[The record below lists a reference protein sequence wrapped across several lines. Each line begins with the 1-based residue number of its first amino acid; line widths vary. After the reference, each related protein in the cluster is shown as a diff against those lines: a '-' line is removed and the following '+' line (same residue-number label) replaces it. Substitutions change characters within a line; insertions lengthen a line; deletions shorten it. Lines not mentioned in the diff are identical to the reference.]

1 MKTFFVIILLMSA
14 LSGFSQ
20 SKKVPDVFEE
30 GYVVTLKGDTI
41 RGYLKMPKT
50 NEAELYQKM
59 TFKDKANKQRL
70 YTPGKI
76 TGYGFGGYHYM
87 NGYHNS
93 KQCFFKVLS
102 QGRFNLLQICYEE
115 MTGSEK
121 KLIQEFCVMTGAQGE
136 EFIVLE
142 EKGLKKQL
150 KDFFKTNK
158 ALVQKINEQKTID
171 YKSEILERY
180 FNEFNEFAKST
191 N

>member
-1 MKTFFVIILLMSA
+1 MKTIYFAVLLILNLTI
-14 LSGFSQ
+14 FSQ
-20 SKKVPDVFEE
+20 AKKNPDVFEE
-30 GYVVTLKGDTI
+30 AYVVTLKGDTI
-41 RGYLKMPKT
+41 RGALKMPKIS
-50 NEAELYQKM
+50 EAEIYQKI

-76 TGYGFGGYHYM
+76 LGYGYGGYYYM

-102 QGRFNLLQICYEE
+102 TGRFNLLQICYDE

-121 KLIQEFCVMTGAQGE
+121 KTVQEFCVMTGTQQE
-136 EFIVLE
+136 EFVVLE

-150 KDFFKTNK
+150 KDFFKTDK
-158 ALVQKINEQKTID
+158 ALVQKINEQKSID
-171 YKSEILERY
+171 YRSDILENY
-180 FNEFNEFAKST
+180 FNEFNEFAKSA